1 MTLLEQSD
9 RNRRAVEQELS
20 DANEQLSEAVVS
32 NQSISAAKRKMEQ
45 EMSTMQGEMDEM
57 CHEAGLSEERAQK
70 AMIDAARLA
79 DELRSEQEAAC
90 ACERDRKLLEAQVK
104 DIVTRYDE
112 AETNALKGG
121 RKAVTKMETRI
132 RELESEM
139 DAEGRRFADAQKNM
153 RKSERRVKELI
164 YAGEEDR
171 KNHERMQQ
179 LVDALQG
186 KIKTYKKQIEEAEE
200 IAAL

>member
-1 MTLLEQSD
+1 M
-9 RNRRAVEQELS
+9 
-20 DANEQLSEAVVS
+20 
-32 NQSISAAKRKMEQ
+32 
-45 EMSTMQGEMDEM
+45 G
-57 CHEAGLSEERAQK
+57 AGLSEERAQK

-153 RKSERRVKELI
+153 RKSERKVKELI
-164 YAGEEDR
+164 YAGEEDK
-171 KNHERMQQ
+171 KNHERMQS
-179 LVDALQG
+179 LVDQLQS
-186 KIKTYKKQIEEAEE
+186 KIKSYKKQIEEAEE
-200 IAAL
+200 IAALNLAKYRQVQGNVSAAQERADLNEQALAKMKASSRAGSLAPM